1 MSEVDSWLEGEP
13 ALDDL
18 LSDPVIEMVLR
29 RDRLTPEDVR
39 LAVEQARRAMHPPAA
54 RSGEAA

>member
-1 MSEVDSWLEGEP
+1 MDSWLEGEP